1 MNKESWK
8 RFVDRLKSRYAIL
21 IAAMAVGLLVNTLVL
36 VWLVVPAWTK
46 ERSLNHDLANLQQ
59 QKISIQSRPNPLK
72 VTDEQILD
80 LVKQVPTKP
89 EVARLLLSL
98 KSMEKDAKVT
108 LNSVKFG
115 DNKTSN
121 DSLSGL
127 LSGGALPSDSS
138 SVSTD
143 VPAASAAPNPS
154 GQANPIVEDKL
165 TVVFTGEYHG
175 MIHFLEKLNQSER
188 YIRLTSWQLD
198 TNVKST
204 AADSNNGGAN
214 LAEKLNN
221 SFNDISYIQATLN
234 LSVYSVPSYD
244 GKLQELPPVE
254 LGPTGKRTDPTS
266 VENTFNK
273 LLKEMGKAGQ
283 GDKP

>member
-8 RFVDRLKSRYAIL
+8 GFVDRLKSRYAML

-36 VWLVVPAWTK
+36 VWLVAPAWTK
-46 ERSLNHDLANLQQ
+46 ERSLNNDLARLQQ
-59 QKISIQSRPNPLK
+59 QKQSIQSKPNPVK
-72 VTDEQILD
+72 VTDEQILN

-108 LNSVKFG
+108 LNAVKFG

-138 SVSTD
+138 SAD
-143 VPAASAAPNPS
+143 APAASAAPNPS

-188 YIRLTSWQLD
+188 YIQVKNWQLE
-198 TNVKST
+198 TNVKR
-204 AADSNNGGAN
+204 AADSNNNNSAN

-221 SFNDISYIQATLN
+221 AFNDISYIQMTLN

-254 LGPTGKRTDPTS
+254 LGPTGKHTDPTS

-273 LLKEMGKAGQ
+273 LLKEMSKAEQ
-283 GDKP
+283 GEKP